1 MNAVSDFHSSSSTL
15 FHFPSSFLPSFCI
28 FFCIR
33 ASAGTTHPI
42 SEKLVDLPK
51 SPSRDNSLSS
61 FLYFQVQGKCFGE
74 LHPFPSHRRF
84 SFGCIFQTFQ
94 PPCSACTA
102 HRRTLSSPDS
112 AGTPLPASWVLHQY
126 SQDPPPGGAGG
137 DVGCR
142 CHLHVME
149 RVRAGRWV
157 GGGQTDFGSS
167 TGKGCG

>member
-1 MNAVSDFHSSSSTL
+1 MLLVISIRPHPLSFIFLPPSSPPFASSSASEL
-15 FHFPSSFLPSFCI
+15 LP
-28 FFCIR
+28 
-33 ASAGTTHPI
+33 GTTHPI

-74 LHPFPSHRRF
+74 LHPFPSPRRF
-84 SFGCIFQTFQ
+84 SFGCTFQTFQ

-102 HRRTLSSPDS
+102 HRRTLSSPAS